1 MYETI
6 LRLPSL
12 RRLLLSL
19 SACGGEGEASSSD
32 SSVDTSQEEVREP
45 ETATLTLAFYPQQ
58 SLHPALSA
66 NRANLTLAPLLYEG
80 LFAVDGSFTAQP
92 VLCESYTVSPD
103 KLTWTFTL
111 RGGVTFSDGTSLTGE
126 VAAAALEL
134 ARGEGSRYS
143 RPAVPCHLNHRW
155 GGDGDSHTGRTKRL
169 TPLLLDIPLALGAG
183 ERPVGTGPYL
193 LSENGEEAGAN
204 RTGELVAGQTD
215 AC

>member
-1 MYETI
+1 MKRFCAC
-6 LRLPSL
+6 LLSAA
-12 RRLLLSL
+12 LLLSL

-143 RPAVPCHLNHRW
+143 GRL
-155 GGDGDSHTGRTKRL
+155 SHVTSITAGEGTKRL
-169 TPLLLDIPLALGAG
+169 TPPTAGHPAGPGGRGAPCGNRPIPF
-183 ERPVGTGPYL
+183 VGKRG
-193 LSENGEEAGAN
+193 GGGAN

>member
-1 MYETI
+1 MKRFCAC
-6 LRLPSL
+6 LLSAA
-12 RRLLLSL
+12 LLLSL

-32 SSVDTSQEEVREP
+32 SSVDTSQEEVRAP

-111 RGGVTFSDGTSLTGE
+111 RGGVTFSGGTSLTG
-126 VAAAALEL
+126 
-134 ARGEGSRYS
+134 
-143 RPAVPCHLNHRW
+143 
-155 GGDGDSHTGRTKRL
+155 
-169 TPLLLDIPLALGAG
+169 
-183 ERPVGTGPYL
+183 
-193 LSENGEEAGAN
+193 
-204 RTGELVAGQTD
+204 
-215 AC
+215 